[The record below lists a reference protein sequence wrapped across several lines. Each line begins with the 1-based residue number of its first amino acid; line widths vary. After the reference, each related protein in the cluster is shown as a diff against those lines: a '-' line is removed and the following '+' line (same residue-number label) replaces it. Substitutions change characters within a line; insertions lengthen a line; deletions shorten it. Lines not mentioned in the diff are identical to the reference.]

1 MENNLP
7 NEIVWR
13 KDKVGFEPPQMEW
26 MKNKQ
31 VQDAMMEAK
40 KKLVNEKV
48 LKPETLQKSPNPQ
61 SAYSADNYDWRYW
74 RLASLW

>member
-1 MENNLP
+1 MDENKL
-7 NEIVWR
+7 
-13 KDKVGFEPPQMEW
+13 
-26 MKNKQ
+26 

-48 LKPETLQKSPNPQ
+48 LKRETLQKSPDPQ

-74 RLASLW
+74 MLASLW